1 MSIKSEKNQ
10 YNYLDIIYNAQLTSF
25 VNKYERLE
33 DKKMYS
39 ILRENNYFE

>member
-1 MSIKSEKNQ
+1 MASNMLIKSEKNQ
-10 YNYLDIIYNAQLTSF
+10 YYYLDTIYNKRVTSF

-39 ILRENNYFE
+39 I